1 LNSQA
6 VEERGAMSEHN
17 FKRDLFGQFARIG
30 KALAS
35 GKRLEMLEF
44 LAQGER
50 SVEQLARLA
59 GLSVANT
66 SQHLQQLRQ
75 VGLVTARK
83 EGLYVFYRI
92 AGNGIVRLLAAL
104 RAVGEEHLADVDR
117 LVRIFRDSKDD
128 LEPVP
133 AKELWQRVRQGLVT
147 VLDVRPPEEYAQGHI
162 RGALNVPVAE
172 LKKRLHQIPAGQEV
186 VAYCRG
192 PYCLLAYEAVRVLRK
207 QGIQARRLEDGY
219 PEWKSAGLPVEGS
232 A

>member
-1 LNSQA
+1 MP
-6 VEERGAMSEHN
+6 EPN
-17 FKRDLFGQFARIG
+17 FKSDLFGQFARIG
-30 KALAS
+30 KALSS

-50 SVEQLARLA
+50 SVEQLAHLTGLA
-59 GLSVANT
+59 VANT

-83 EGLYVFYRI
+83 QGLYVYYRV
-92 AGNGIVRLLAAL
+92 AGDGIVRLLAAL
-104 RAVGEEHLADVDR
+104 HAVGEEHVADVDR
-117 LVRIFRDSKDD
+117 LVRLFRDSKDD

-133 AKELWQRVRQGLVT
+133 AKELWQRVKQGLVT

-162 RGALNVPVAE
+162 RGAINVPVTE

-192 PYCLLAYEAVRVLRK
+192 PYCLLAYEAVQVLRK
-207 QGIQARRLEDGY
+207 KGIKARRLEDGY
-219 PEWKSAGLPVEGS
+219 PEWKSAGLPVDDPS
-232 A
+232 RA

>member
-1 LNSQA
+1 
-6 VEERGAMSEHN
+6 MSGQN
-17 FKRDLFGQFARIG
+17 FKSDLFEQFARIG
-30 KALAS
+30 KALSS

-50 SVEQLARLA
+50 SVEALARLT

-75 VGLVTARK
+75 VGLVMARK
-83 EGLYVFYRI
+83 AGLYVHYRI
-92 AGNGIVRLLAAL
+92 AGDGIIRLLTAL
-104 RAVGEEHLADVDR
+104 RAVGEEHVADVDR
-117 LVRIFRDSKDD
+117 LIKLFLDSKDS

-133 AKELWQRVRQGLVT
+133 ARELWQRVKQGLVT

-162 RGALNVPVAE
+162 RGAINVPVTE

-192 PYCLLAYEAVRVLRK
+192 PYCLLAYEAVQVLRK
-207 QGIQARRLEDGY
+207 KGINARRLEDGY
-219 PEWKSAGLPVEGS
+219 PEWKSAGLPVEAPS
-232 A
+232 

>member
-1 LNSQA
+1 
-6 VEERGAMSEHN
+6 MSGQS
-17 FKRDLFGQFARIG
+17 FKSDLFEQFARIG
-30 KALAS
+30 KALSS

-50 SVEQLARLA
+50 SVEALSRMT

-83 EGLYVFYRI
+83 DGLYVHYRI
-92 AGNGIVRLLAAL
+92 AGDGIVRLLTTL
-104 RAVGEEHLADVDR
+104 RAVGEEHVADVDR
-117 LVRIFRDSKDD
+117 LVKLFLGSKDS

-133 AKELWQRVRQGLVT
+133 ARELWLRVRQGLVT

-162 RGALNVPVAE
+162 RGALNVPVTE
-172 LKKRLHQIPAGQEV
+172 LKKRLHQIPSGQEV

-192 PYCLLAYEAVRVLRK
+192 PYCLLAYEAVEVLRK
-207 QGIQARRLEDGY
+207 KGIKARRLEEGY
-219 PEWKSAGLPVEGS
+219 PEWKSAGLPVD
-232 A
+232 APT

>member
-1 LNSQA
+1 
-6 VEERGAMSEHN
+6 
-17 FKRDLFGQFARIG
+17 
-30 KALAS
+30 
-35 GKRLEMLEF
+35 MLEF

-50 SVEQLARLA
+50 SVEQLAHLA

-83 EGLYVFYRI
+83 QGLYVYYRI

-117 LVRIFRDSKDD
+117 LVRLFRDSKDD

-133 AKELWQRVRQGLVT
+133 AKELWQRVKQGLVT

-162 RGALNVPVAE
+162 RGALNVPVTE
-172 LKKRLHQIPAGQEV
+172 LKKRLHQIPADQEV

-207 QGIQARRLEDGY
+207 QGIEARRLEEGY

>member
-1 LNSQA
+1 
-6 VEERGAMSEHN
+6 MSDHN
-17 FKRDLFGQFARIG
+17 FKSDLFEQFARIG
-30 KALAS
+30 KALSS

-50 SVEQLARLA
+50 SVEQLARMTA
-59 GLSVANT
+59 LSIANA

-83 EGLYVFYRI
+83 EGLYVYYRI
-92 AGNGIVRLLAAL
+92 AGDGIVRLLTAL
-104 RAVGEEHLADVDR
+104 RAVGEEHVADVDR
-117 LVRIFRDSKDD
+117 LVKLFLNSKDN

-133 AKELWQRVRQGLVT
+133 AKELWQRVKQGLVT

-162 RGALNVPVAE
+162 RGAINVPVTE

-192 PYCLLAYEAVRVLRK
+192 PYCLLAYEAVQLLRQK
-207 QGIQARRLEDGY
+207 GIKARRLEEGY
-219 PEWKSAGLPVEGS
+219 PEWKSAGLPVD
-232 A
+232 AP